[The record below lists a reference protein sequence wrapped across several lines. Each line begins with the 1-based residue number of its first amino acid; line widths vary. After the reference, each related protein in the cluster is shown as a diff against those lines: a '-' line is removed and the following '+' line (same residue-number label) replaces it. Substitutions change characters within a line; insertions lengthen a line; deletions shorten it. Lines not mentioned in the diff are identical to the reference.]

1 MTRRLEQNRQ
11 PVSPSS
17 VAFEVPERELL
28 TEGIAYDPKTEA
40 FYVSSVRRGQ
50 ILRVDKGGAVTRL
63 APDEPAHWAALGLR
77 VDAKRQALWAASTSM
92 PQTTGHVPADS
103 GRSGVLRYDLRTGK
117 LAKRYDVPADSTPHA
132 LGDLIV
138 TRAGDVYATDSRA
151 PVLWRI
157 PAKGD
162 TLERFLESPLFLS
175 AQGLALTP
183 DERTLYVADY
193 ARGLLRVDLQ
203 ARTVTPLEAADS
215 VLPLGIDGLYWRD
228 GKLIGIQ
235 NGVQPH
241 RVSRFTLSKA
251 GDRVIRGEILE
262 RAHPRYNEPT
272 LGVLVGDAL
281 YYVANS
287 QWERFGEDGRIAE
300 PDELQPHG
308 GASLAALTPFRG
320 GIRLPQLSRPV
331 TILPPRAHASQGI
344 SSLQVRSISIS
355 RQRTRTRSSPTWS
368 ACSAW
373 THAPER
379 RCCGCCSGAR
389 ASARPGWAAASRSPT
404 AARWSPTAS
413 ASPTAAPARA
423 SSFRRS
429 TASRCIHVF
438 LIVAP
443 PLEISNQ
450 YLPVLGRI
458 AQFAK
463 EANIPER
470 LAALTHPDE
479 FFQLLEEKGV

>member
-1 MTRRLEQNRQ
+1 MTMFRVLLLAAALPALLQAQGDPVAESRAHYRAAVRAYESRDLPAFLDHARQAQALRPAHGGVTYALASAYALTGDTAGAIATLRHFAVLGYSADLATDSDFVRLRGNEAYAEVTRRLEQNRQ

-50 ILRVDKGGAVTRL
+50 ILRVAKGGAITQL

-77 VDAKRQALWAASTSM
+77 VDSKRQALWAASTAM
-92 PQTTGHVPADS
+92 PHTTGHVPADS
-103 GRSGVLRYDLRTGK
+103 GRSGVLRYDLRTSK

-203 ARTVTPLEAADS
+203 ARTVTALEAADS

-300 PDELQPHG
+300 PDELQPTVV
-308 GASLAALTPFRG
+308 L
-320 GIRLPQLSRPV
+320 RLPL
-331 TILPPRAHASQGI
+331 
-344 SSLQVRSISIS
+344 
-355 RQRTRTRSSPTWS
+355 
-368 ACSAW
+368 
-373 THAPER
+373 
-379 RCCGCCSGAR
+379 
-389 ASARPGWAAASRSPT
+389 
-404 AARWSPTAS
+404 
-413 ASPTAAPARA
+413 
-423 SSFRRS
+423 
-429 TASRCIHVF
+429 
-438 LIVAP
+438 
-443 PLEISNQ
+443 
-450 YLPVLGRI
+450 
-458 AQFAK
+458 
-463 EANIPER
+463 
-470 LAALTHPDE
+470 
-479 FFQLLEEKGV
+479 